1 MSALQLIFNE
11 GKAEGEAKGKAEG
24 EAEGMAKTL
33 LKLLRQRGFE
43 VDDAIERRVYSAN
56 DIAQLDAWLGR
67 VLNAQQLEDV
77 FR

>member
-11 GKAEGEAKGKAEG
+11 GKAEGKVEGKAEG

-43 VDDAIERRVYSAN
+43 VDNAIERRVHSAN
-56 DIAQLDAWLGR
+56 DIAQLDAWLAR
-67 VLNAQQLEDV
+67 VLDAEQLEDV